1 MPNELKK
8 WLNDCIE
15 SAKSKGLSDTKIL
28 LVFLEVLGPLVL
40 KAVIEQDRIKRKTCP
55 NRE

>member
-15 SAKSKGLSDTKIL
+15 SAKSKGLSDTEIL